1 VVGFL
6 RLKASPPCPPDIGG
20 VGKFVE
26 TRHKSSVVGL
36 NDSET
41 QPTATILLGD
51 QIFPEIQMSQ
61 SPVTITYS
69 LETVLTRIEGKLDS
83 LQKDVADLKV
93 DMAEVKTEL
102 KSIDRRL
109 EKVEGTQD
117 ALIQDVSDLKG
128 AKSLIIPVV
137 VAVLTSILTL
147 LVRSIP
153 NP

>member
-1 VVGFL
+1 MINAIVVIPSL
-6 RLKASPPCPPDIGG
+6 PKDRRI
-20 VGKFVE
+20 
-26 TRHKSSVVGL
+26 TN
-36 NDSET
+36 NDY
-41 QPTATILLGD
+41 QPTIPLGD
-51 QIFPEIQMSQ
+51 RIFPEIQMSQ
-61 SPVTITYS
+61 SPVTNS
-69 LETVLTRIEGKLDS
+69 LEIILTNITEKLDS
-83 LQKDVADLKV
+83 LQKDFTDLKV

-102 KSIDRRL
+102 KIIDRRL
-109 EKVEGTQD
+109 KKVEGTQN

>member
-1 VVGFL
+1 
-6 RLKASPPCPPDIGG
+6 
-20 VGKFVE
+20 
-26 TRHKSSVVGL
+26 
-36 NDSET
+36 
-41 QPTATILLGD
+41 
-51 QIFPEIQMSQ
+51 MSQ
-61 SPVTITYS
+61 SPVTNS
-69 LETVLTRIEGKLDS
+69 LEIILTNITEKLDS
-83 LQKDVADLKV
+83 LQKDFTDLKV

-102 KSIDRRL
+102 KIIDRRL

-117 ALIQDVSDLKG
+117 ALIQDVSDLKE

>member
-1 VVGFL
+1 LINAIAVIPSL
-6 RLKASPPCPPDIGG
+6 PKDHRI
-20 VGKFVE
+20 
-26 TRHKSSVVGL
+26 TN
-36 NDSET
+36 NDY
-41 QPTATILLGD
+41 QPTIPLGD
-51 QIFPEIQMSQ
+51 RIFPEIQMSQ
-61 SPVTITYS
+61 SPVTDS
-69 LETVLTRIEGKLDS
+69 LEIILTNITEKLDS
-83 LQKDVADLKV
+83 LQKDVTDLKV

-102 KSIDRRL
+102 KIIDRRL

>member
-1 VVGFL
+1 
-6 RLKASPPCPPDIGG
+6 
-20 VGKFVE
+20 
-26 TRHKSSVVGL
+26 
-36 NDSET
+36 
-41 QPTATILLGD
+41 
-51 QIFPEIQMSQ
+51 MSQ
-61 SPVTITYS
+61 SPVTDS
-69 LETVLTRIEGKLDS
+69 LEIILTNITEKLDS
-83 LQKDVADLKV
+83 LQKDVTDLKV

-102 KSIDRRL
+102 KIIDRRL
-109 EKVEGTQD
+109 EKVEGTQN

>member
-1 VVGFL
+1 MINAIVVIPSL
-6 RLKASPPCPPDIGG
+6 PKDRRI
-20 VGKFVE
+20 
-26 TRHKSSVVGL
+26 TN
-36 NDSET
+36 NDY
-41 QPTATILLGD
+41 QPTILLGD
-51 QIFPEIQMSQ
+51 RIFPEIQMSQ
-61 SPVTITYS
+61 SPVTDS
-69 LETVLTRIEGKLDS
+69 LEIILTNITEKLDS
-83 LQKDVADLKV
+83 LQKDVTDLKV

-109 EKVEGTQD
+109 EKVEGTQN
-117 ALIQDVSDLKG
+117 ALIKDVSDLKG

>member
-1 VVGFL
+1 MINAIVVIPSL
-6 RLKASPPCPPDIGG
+6 PKDRRI
-20 VGKFVE
+20 
-26 TRHKSSVVGL
+26 TN
-36 NDSET
+36 NDY
-41 QPTATILLGD
+41 QPTILLGD
-51 QIFPEIQMSQ
+51 RIFPEIQMSQ
-61 SPVTITYS
+61 SPVTDS
-69 LETVLTRIEGKLDS
+69 LEIILTNITEKLDS
-83 LQKDVADLKV
+83 LQKDVTDLKV

>member
-1 VVGFL
+1 
-6 RLKASPPCPPDIGG
+6 
-20 VGKFVE
+20 
-26 TRHKSSVVGL
+26 
-36 NDSET
+36 
-41 QPTATILLGD
+41 
-51 QIFPEIQMSQ
+51 MSQ
-61 SPVTITYS
+61 SPFTDS
-69 LETVLTRIEGKLDS
+69 LEIILTNITEKLDS
-83 LQKDVADLKV
+83 LQKDVTDLKV

-102 KSIDRRL
+102 KIIDRRL

>member
-1 VVGFL
+1 M
-6 RLKASPPCPPDIGG
+6 
-20 VGKFVE
+20 
-26 TRHKSSVVGL
+26 
-36 NDSET
+36 
-41 QPTATILLGD
+41 
-51 QIFPEIQMSQ
+51 FPKIQMSQ
-61 SPVTITYS
+61 SPVTNS
-69 LETVLTRIEGKLDS
+69 LEIILTNITEKLDS
-83 LQKDVADLKV
+83 LQKDFTDLKV

-102 KSIDRRL
+102 KIIDRRL
-109 EKVEGTQD
+109 EKVEGTQN

>member
-1 VVGFL
+1 
-6 RLKASPPCPPDIGG
+6 
-20 VGKFVE
+20 
-26 TRHKSSVVGL
+26 
-36 NDSET
+36 
-41 QPTATILLGD
+41 
-51 QIFPEIQMSQ
+51 MSQ
-61 SPVTITYS
+61 SPVTNS
-69 LETVLTRIEGKLDS
+69 LEIILTNITEKLDS
-83 LQKDVADLKV
+83 LQKDVTDLKV

-102 KSIDRRL
+102 KSIDRRW

>member
-1 VVGFL
+1 
-6 RLKASPPCPPDIGG
+6 
-20 VGKFVE
+20 
-26 TRHKSSVVGL
+26 
-36 NDSET
+36 
-41 QPTATILLGD
+41 
-51 QIFPEIQMSQ
+51 MSQ
-61 SPVTITYS
+61 SPVTDS
-69 LETVLTRIEGKLDS
+69 LEIILTNITEKLDS
-83 LQKDVADLKV
+83 LQKDFTDLKV

-102 KSIDRRL
+102 KIIDRRL

-117 ALIQDVSDLKG
+117 ALIQDVSDFKG

>member
-1 VVGFL
+1 MINAIAVIPSL
-6 RLKASPPCPPDIGG
+6 PKDRRI
-20 VGKFVE
+20 
-26 TRHKSSVVGL
+26 TN
-36 NDSET
+36 NDY
-41 QPTATILLGD
+41 QPTIPLGD
-51 QIFPEIQMSQ
+51 RIFPEIQMSQ
-61 SPVTITYS
+61 SPVTNS
-69 LETVLTRIEGKLDS
+69 LEIILTNITEKLDS
-83 LQKDVADLKV
+83 LQKDFTDLKV

-102 KSIDRRL
+102 KIIDRRL
-109 EKVEGTQD
+109 EKVEGTQN

>member
-1 VVGFL
+1 M
-6 RLKASPPCPPDIGG
+6 
-20 VGKFVE
+20 
-26 TRHKSSVVGL
+26 
-36 NDSET
+36 
-41 QPTATILLGD
+41 
-51 QIFPEIQMSQ
+51 FPKIQMSQ
-61 SPVTITYS
+61 SPVTDS
-69 LETVLTRIEGKLDS
+69 LEIILTNITEKLDS
-83 LQKDVADLKV
+83 LQKDFTDLKV

-117 ALIQDVSDLKG
+117 ALIKDVSDLKG